1 VICTAFL
8 AVREKSS
15 IARLVPVLVCL
26 GFTGSG
32 VAWADPA
39 RSDYVENPMAPH
51 VTNGTTARLG
61 TAVGTVHTE
70 RLDAT
75 AIGLASAIG
84 QRWGRLALESEY
96 TYLQFQER
104 GASSLALG
112 DGHRLGVI
120 ARFDVIRFGSSI
132 VGGNSMLAI
141 YIEGG
146 AGVAW
151 NRWLRPGY
159 NQADRV
165 VPDDTKHAEG
175 LAGFGVELDH
185 RLQEPIGFP
194 RRIGWFLGWRMS
206 FAPHE
211 QGLAS
216 ICRGGSSCRPAPMM
230 EESTY
235 TDRSML
241 FQSSLSV
248 TW

>member
-1 VICTAFL
+1 MPL
-8 AVREKSS
+8 
-15 IARLVPVLVCL
+15 LVCL
-26 GFTGSG
+26 GVTGSG

-39 RSDYVENPMAPH
+39 RSDYVEDPMAPH
-51 VTNGTTARLG
+51 VTKGTTARLG
-61 TAVGTVHTE
+61 TVVGTVHTE
-70 RLDAT
+70 RVDAT
-75 AIGLASAIG
+75 AVGLSSAVG
-84 QRWGRLALESEY
+84 QRWGRLAIESEY
-96 TYLQFQER
+96 AYLQFQER
-104 GASSLALG
+104 GPSSLPLG
-112 DGHRLGVI
+112 DGHRLGVL
-120 ARFDVIRFGSSI
+120 ARFDVLRLGPSV
-132 VGGNSMLAI
+132 VGGNSLLSV

-151 NRWLRPGY
+151 NRWFRPAS
-159 NQADRV
+159 NQESRV

-206 FAPHE
+206 FAPHA

-230 EESTY
+230 AATTY
-235 TDRSML
+235 TDRTML